1 MECKLKQLEGQA
13 PVVTGSAPEYGRV
26 SVLNQVKDYIVRHPD
41 EAFLIS
47 LATGFLLGR
56 LLGGAQQRHWVAKNL
71 DFYKVVNDTAE
82 LFERER
88 GLRVTPQ
95 ARDELIHLALPHR
108 TRGARELQTGQISFE
123 FLEQSLFAVL
133 DNAREVVSTWG
144 QNHINQDAVKES
156 IKHYSPYFPWR

>member
-1 MECKLKQLEGQA
+1 MESKLKEREEELLEF
-13 PVVTGSAPEYGRV
+13 SIPEYGRLTL
-26 SVLNQVKDYIVRHPD
+26 LNQVKDFVARRPG
-41 EAFLIS
+41 EALLLS

-56 LLGGAQQRHWVAKNL
+56 LLRRAQQRHWAAKNL
-71 DFYKVVNDTAE
+71 DFYRLVNDTAA

-108 TRGARELQTGQISFE
+108 THVARDLQTGRISFE

-133 DNAREVVSTWG
+133 DNAREVASTWG
-144 QNHINQDAVKES
+144 QNHIHQDAVKES
-156 IKHYSPYFPWR
+156 IKHYSPYFAWR